1 MELGGFGNDFC
12 IMTNWFKKGRQK
24 LAQILYC
31 CTVVICLSVTFVSLQ
46 CIDGVQVI
54 LSMNIAAIAQNICV
68 TLNFSLNLYKVKFKC
83 TSQLLN
89 LSMFFFL
96 VFYIVIKCH
105 LLSSQYIGH
114 VSNVFKV
121 NSWTYKMF
129 EAPAAESR
137 LKRETITI
145 CNSSVRFDGNDS

>member
-1 MELGGFGNDFC
+1 MINCL
-12 IMTNWFKKGRQK
+12 KKGRQK
-24 LAQILYC
+24 LAEILYC

-68 TLNFSLNLYKVKFKC
+68 TLNFSLNLYKVNFKC
-83 TSQLLN
+83 TSQLLD
-89 LSMFFFL
+89 LTKSFFFWY
-96 VFYIVIKCH
+96 FIVIKCH

-114 VSNVFKV
+114 VSNVFNV

-129 EAPAAESR
+129 DAPAAESR

-145 CNSSVRFDGNDS
+145 CNSSVRFNGNDS